1 MPAIVRVN
9 VTETQA
15 PSPDTL
21 QATGAMLSQGGTN
34 TSPGTKT
41 LLTQL
46 ADLAP
51 YRATSKAVTSLAQ
64 TSGLA
69 TCTAAAA
76 HGFPIGSTLWL
87 EIFGATYAA
96 YNGTFLCHVTTTNA
110 FTYTVPSGT
119 TSPDS
124 SVTITYVTRSAVEL
138 SKMNTTFFA
147 QGSNTACYVLELGP
161 GNTADGCAFLN
172 DWIAQNP
179 PGINQGNN
187 FWGFYSYL
195 VPRYWDADPAYL
207 DLLASFENTTALT
220 YFWTTT
226 TLSTYSAYTAQMK
239 CVKALIDAPAY
250 AAWPANVLTAISYA
264 GTWGANA
271 LTAISWAATNGG
283 TVTAATTSAHGVLPG
298 NTFSISGCTPAGYN
312 GTFVAL
318 AGTTAETLIYALAT
332 NPGAE
337 SVLGTLA
344 ASTGGTVTA
353 TTTTNHGV
361 SSGQWF
367 QIAGCLPAAYNG
379 WWEAG
384 TATATNSLVFAA
396 PAAIGT
402 ETLLGTLV
410 MSQYASAGVAATEF
424 SRAAGWWVTLNY
436 APSSS
441 NRVTPYNYS
450 FIYGVTPFPVQG
462 NNSLLTT
469 LLNANIEVVGTG
481 AEGGLSNTIAYGG
494 NFLDGNAVNWWWGID
509 WLNIN
514 ANLNLSNFV
523 INGSN
528 NPQNPL
534 YLDQDGINS
543 GQGVVASTI
552 NSGIT
557 FGIIYG
563 TLAQTELSGPVFAT
577 NSGNGVYNGQAVVNA
592 VPAAT
597 YFTASPSDYKIG
609 QYGGYSVSFTPLRG
623 FDNITINL
631 NATQFVG

>member
-1 MPAIVRVN
+1 LA
-9 VTETQA
+9 
-15 PSPDTL
+15 S
-21 QATGAMLSQGGTN
+21 
-34 TSPGTKT
+34 
-41 LLTQL
+41 LTPYL
-46 ADLAP
+46 AVP
-51 YRATSKAVTSLAQ
+51 KAVTSLAQ
-64 TSGLA
+64 TSGVA
-69 TCTAAAA
+69 TCTTTAA

-87 EIFGATYAA
+87 VIAGATYTA
-96 YNGTFLCHVTTTNA
+96 YNGTFLCHVTTTSA
-110 FTYTVPSGT
+110 FTYAVPSGT
-119 TSPDS
+119 TSPDIS
-124 SVTITYVTRSAVEL
+124 TAITYTTRSAVEMTQ
-138 SKMNTTFFA
+138 MNTTFFA

-161 GNTADGCAFLN
+161 GNTADGCAFLSN
-172 DWIAQNP
+172 WIAQNP
-179 PGINQGNN
+179 PGINQGDN

-207 DLLASFENTTALT
+207 NLLASFENTTALT

-226 TLSTYSAYTAQMK
+226 TLSTYTAYTAQMK
-239 CVKALIDAPAY
+239 CVKALIEAPAY
-250 AAWPANVLTAISYA
+250 GVWPANVLTAISYA
-264 GTWGANA
+264 AAWGVNV

-283 TVTAATTSAHGVLPG
+283 IVTAATTSAHGVLPG

-318 AGTTAETLIYALAT
+318 PGTGVEALIYALAT

-337 SVLGTLA
+337 SVLGTLV

-361 SSGQWF
+361 LPGQWF
-367 QIAGCLPAAYNG
+367 QIAGCLPVAYNG
-379 WWEAG
+379 WWQAG
-384 TATATNSLVFAA
+384 TATATNSLVFAV

-469 LLNANIEVVGTG
+469 LLNNNIEVVGTG

-523 INGSN
+523 INGDN

-534 YLDQDGINS
+534 FSDQDGINI
-543 GQGVVASTI
+543 GQSVVASTI
-552 NSGIT
+552 ISGIT

-563 TLAQTELSGPVFAT
+563 TLAQTELSGPAFAT

-592 VPAAT
+592 VPAAI
-597 YFTASPSDYKIG
+597 YYAASPSDYKIG
-609 QYGGYSVSFTPLRG
+609 LYAGYAVSFTPLRG
-623 FDNITINL
+623 FDNITIDL
-631 NATQFVG
+631 NATQYVG

>member
-41 LLTQL
+41 LLTQSSSL
-46 ADLAP
+46 TP
-51 YRATSKAVTSLAQ
+51 YLTVPKAGTVSQ
-64 TSGLA
+64 TAGLA
-69 TCTAAAA
+69 TFICGAN
-76 HGFPIGSTLWL
+76 HGFAIGDTLWL
-87 EIFGATYAA
+87 VIAGCTYTA
-96 YNGTFLCHVTTTNA
+96 YNGTFLCTVTTA
-110 FTYTVPSGT
+110 AHFTYAVPSGT

-124 SVTITYVTRSAVEL
+124 GSPTYVTRSAVEL
-138 SKMNTTFFA
+138 AKMNTTFFA

-172 DWIAQNP
+172 NWIAQNP
-179 PGINQGNN
+179 PGINQGSN

-195 VPRYWDADPAYL
+195 VPKYWDADPAYL
-207 DLLASFENTTALT
+207 NLMARFESTTART

-226 TLSTYSAYTAQMK
+226 TLATYTAYTAEMK
-239 CVKALIDAPAY
+239 CVKALIEAPAY
-250 AAWPANVLTAISYA
+250 AVWPANVLTAISYA
-264 GTWGANA
+264 AAWGANV
-271 LTAISWAATNGG
+271 LTAISWAATSGG
-283 TVTAATTSAHGVLPG
+283 TVTATTTSAHGVVAG

-318 AGTTAETLIYALAT
+318 AGTTVETLIYALAT

-337 SVLGTLA
+337 SVLGTLV

-361 SSGQWF
+361 SPGQWF

-379 WWEAG
+379 WWQAG
-384 TATATNSLVFAA
+384 TTTATNSLVFSV
-396 PAAIGT
+396 PAAIGA

-410 MSQYASAGVAATEF
+410 MSQYASAGAASTEF
-424 SRAAGWWVTLNY
+424 GRAAGWWVTLNY

-462 NNSLLTT
+462 NNALLTT
-469 LLNANIEVVGTG
+469 LLAANIEVVGTG

-514 ANLNLSNFV
+514 ANLDLSNFV

-552 NSGIT
+552 TSGIT

-563 TLAQTELSGPVFAT
+563 TLAQTELSGPAFAT
-577 NSGNGVYNGQAVVNA
+577 NSGNGVYDGQAVVNA

-597 YFTASPSDYKIG
+597 YFAASPSDYKIG
-609 QYGGYSVSFTPLRG
+609 QYAGYAVSFTPLRG

-631 NATQFVG
+631 QATQFVG